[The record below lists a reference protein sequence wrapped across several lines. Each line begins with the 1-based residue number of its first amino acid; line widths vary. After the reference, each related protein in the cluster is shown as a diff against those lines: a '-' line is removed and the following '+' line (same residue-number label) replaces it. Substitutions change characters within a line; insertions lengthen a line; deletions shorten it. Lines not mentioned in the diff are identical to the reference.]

1 MKSVMSLEM
10 YEKLK
15 LKNLDSTS
23 IPHVVGASGESLGAR
38 GKTKCE
44 ININGKIF
52 YQTFIVCEHLKR
64 PIILGRDFSIQN
76 CIGISWTK
84 TNTRRLTQNNEVIAE
99 TAEYQTPSRASVSLK
114 RNIKVPPRSCAVVD
128 VDINTTE
135 KIKVE
140 VTPDQLWLSANPN
153 ICTYPMIADLKERE
167 PNTVTPFVIVNFSH
181 HEHLHLP
188 RDHVV
193 AFAEKDCKEGEVLEI
208 CTMEQLEK
216 ELPRNWIPERKR
228 QEKFSEFFENPFMQ
242 KDDDF
247 LKSPAEAPVHRK
259 VLLEDKDISPKT
271 QKAFDK
277 LCEKYDDIIS
287 KNSGDIGK
295 TMLVEMEID
304 TGNHPPIASK
314 PYTLPLKHYDWVQKE
329 IETLERAGIIERS
342 ISPWASP
349 VVIVPKK
356 SAPGEP
362 PRRRMCV
369 DYRKINKL
377 QPEVTKADGGK
388 GCISLIPLPKIDELY
403 AKLKGY
409 KVFSSLDLRSGYYHI
424 GLKDSAKPKSAFVL
438 SSLGKYQFNR
448 VPFGLAQAPAYF
460 QKLIN
465 DVLKGC
471 NFAMGYLD
479 DIIIYSRSEKEHLE
493 HLEEIFTRL
502 KTAGLKLK
510 LEKCCFFKKHIQY
523 LGHLISADGIQ
534 PLPEKLESIAKMPAP
549 KNPKEVK
556 QFLGLVGYYRKFVP
570 RFADISRV
578 LTHLTKKDVE
588 FKWTPECEKC
598 FQILKEFL
606 QQAPILRYP
615 DPQASYTLYTDASKY
630 AYAGVLTQHNN
641 GTDHPITYVSGL
653 FRGSQLN
660 WATLTK
666 EAYAIYMSV
675 KKLSFYI
682 DTAKI
687 TVKSDHLPLK
697 KFLEKNTL
705 NSKVNNWA
713 VELES
718 QNITFEYIPGIRN
731 TLADTLS
738 RLIEMDENIKLQPEE
753 EGKEFGYF
761 PFEELPPVTTQ
772 VVEEVI
778 KCEIGNINIQHTDPI
793 EINTDIHL
801 PLKDDKL
808 AKLQESDPH
817 TKQLRKQWENKNLDQ
832 NTYTM
837 ENNILKRKLVDN
849 GLLYTPIVVPDIL
862 KDCLLILAHDKQGHN
877 GFRRTYAS
885 LKNRYHWKGMKKSV
899 YQHCTNCQVCA
910 KHNIKTQQLKNEH
923 FSSPPQPMEFIA
935 MDLIGEFHP
944 ASSKGNR
951 FALTAVCML
960 TGFTFCIPLKSK
972 CAEDVIKAYID
983 HICCIFGPSR
993 KILTDNGTEFKN
1005 KLWTEVFEKLR
1016 TEQKFTPIYSPQC
1029 NGRIEGFHKFL
1040 KATIAKQLETRV
1052 EWDDLVWKATAA
1064 YNFFPTESS
1073 GLAPFFLMFGREAA
1087 VKHTLLESENPKYLG
1102 TNEGM
1107 INVGLMTKLYNVVAH
1122 NLNEARKARDGKKKR
1137 TTSKEPETLKI
1148 GDNILVRDHTS
1159 KAFQPKYKDFCIVG
1173 LLGKNQVEIKDNH
1186 GHITKVHRRDVK
1198 KIPMTEKVCKLY
1210 EEEQAGK
1217 TREGRKAVP
1226 NSKMPD
1232 LGWDI
1237 AETQLTLEAQKENNS
1252 NMTPLLQTLVTV
1264 IVLIIAIVKQTT
1276 AGIKKVTKK
1285 AAQVIEASH
1294 NRIIKNIKDFHRNVT
1309 SAITIATNTTDRTNH
1324 KEQAR
1329 INNKTTKYFPGTR
1342 KPNDEYDESYQSITS
1357 RTYNHCDN

>member
-1 MKSVMSLEM
+1 
-10 YEKLK
+10 
-15 LKNLDSTS
+15 
-23 IPHVVGASGESLGAR
+23 
-38 GKTKCE
+38 
-44 ININGKIF
+44 
-52 YQTFIVCEHLKR
+52 
-64 PIILGRDFSIQN
+64 
-76 CIGISWTK
+76 
-84 TNTRRLTQNNEVIAE
+84 
-99 TAEYQTPSRASVSLK
+99 
-114 RNIKVPPRSCAVVD
+114 
-128 VDINTTE
+128 
-135 KIKVE
+135 
-140 VTPDQLWLSANPN
+140 
-153 ICTYPMIADLKERE
+153 
-167 PNTVTPFVIVNFSH
+167 
-181 HEHLHLP
+181 
-188 RDHVV
+188 
-193 AFAEKDCKEGEVLEI
+193 
-208 CTMEQLEK
+208 
-216 ELPRNWIPERKR
+216 
-228 QEKFSEFFENPFMQ
+228 
-242 KDDDF
+242 
-247 LKSPAEAPVHRK
+247 
-259 VLLEDKDISPKT
+259 
-271 QKAFDK
+271 
-277 LCEKYDDIIS
+277 
-287 KNSGDIGK
+287 
-295 TMLVEMEID
+295 
-304 TGNHPPIASK
+304 
-314 PYTLPLKHYDWVQKE
+314 
-329 IETLERAGIIERS
+329 
-342 ISPWASP
+342 
-349 VVIVPKK
+349 
-356 SAPGEP
+356 
-362 PRRRMCV
+362 
-369 DYRKINKL
+369 
-377 QPEVTKADGGK
+377 
-388 GCISLIPLPKIDELY
+388 
-403 AKLKGY
+403 
-409 KVFSSLDLRSGYYHI
+409 
-424 GLKDSAKPKSAFVL
+424 
-438 SSLGKYQFNR
+438 
-448 VPFGLAQAPAYF
+448 
-460 QKLIN
+460 
-465 DVLKGC
+465 
-471 NFAMGYLD
+471 
-479 DIIIYSRSEKEHLE
+479 
-493 HLEEIFTRL
+493 
-502 KTAGLKLK
+502 
-510 LEKCCFFKKHIQY
+510 
-523 LGHLISADGIQ
+523 
-534 PLPEKLESIAKMPAP
+534 MPAP

-578 LTHLTKKDVE
+578 LMHLTKKDVE
-588 FKWTPECEKC
+588 FKWTPECKNC

-653 FRGSQLN
+653 FCGLQLN

-718 QNITFEYIPGIRN
+718 QDITFEYIPEIRN

-772 VVEEVI
+772 VLKEVI
-778 KCEIGNINIQHTDPI
+778 ECKIGNINIQRTDPI

-817 TKQLRKQWENKNLDQ
+817 LRQLRKQWEDKNLDQ

-837 ENNILKRKLVDN
+837 ENNILKRKLFDN
-849 GLLYTPIVVPDIL
+849 GLLYTPIVVPDVL
-862 KDCLLILAHDKQGHN
+862 RDCLLILAHDKQGHN

-899 YQHCTNCQVCA
+899 NQHCTNCQVCA

-951 FALTAVCML
+951 FALNAVCML

-972 CAEDVIKAYID
+972 HAEDVIKAYIN
-983 HICCIFGPSR
+983 HICCTFRPSR
-993 KILTDNGTEFKN
+993 KILTDSGTEFKN

-1029 NGRIEGFHKFL
+1029 NGRIKGFHKFL
-1040 KATIAKQLETRV
+1040 KATIAKQLETRL
-1052 EWDDLVWKATAA
+1052 EWDDLVWKSTAA

-1073 GLAPFFLMFGREAA
+1073 GLAPFFLMFGHEAA

-1122 NLNEARKARDGKKKR
+1122 NLNEARKARDGKKKG
-1137 TTSKEPETLKI
+1137 TTPKEPKRLKI

-1186 GHITKVHRRDVK
+1186 GHITKVHHRDVK

-1210 EEEQAGK
+1210 EEEQTGK
-1217 TREGRKAVP
+1217 IRVGRKMVP
-1226 NSKMPD
+1226 NNKMPD
-1232 LGWDI
+1232 LAWDI
-1237 AETQLTLEAQKENNS
+1237 AETQLTQEAQKENNS
-1252 NMTPLLQTLVTV
+1252 NMTPPLQTLVT
-1264 IVLIIAIVKQTT
+1264 IIILIMAIVKQTIT
-1276 AGIKKVTKK
+1276 QVRKIAKNIV
-1285 AAQVIEASH
+1285 QVIESTTKEVSRNNAI
-1294 NRIIKNIKDFHRNVT
+1294 RNIKDFHRAIT
-1309 SAITIATNTTDRTNH
+1309 SAITVTTNTTDRTDH
-1324 KEQAR
+1324 KKQAQ
-1329 INNKTTKYFPGTR
+1329 INNKATRYSPGMR
-1342 KPNDEYDESYQSITS
+1342 KPNDEYDESY
-1357 RTYNHCDN
+1357 

>member
-1 MKSVMSLEM
+1 
-10 YEKLK
+10 
-15 LKNLDSTS
+15 
-23 IPHVVGASGESLGAR
+23 
-38 GKTKCE
+38 
-44 ININGKIF
+44 
-52 YQTFIVCEHLKR
+52 
-64 PIILGRDFSIQN
+64 
-76 CIGISWTK
+76 
-84 TNTRRLTQNNEVIAE
+84 
-99 TAEYQTPSRASVSLK
+99 
-114 RNIKVPPRSCAVVD
+114 
-128 VDINTTE
+128 
-135 KIKVE
+135 
-140 VTPDQLWLSANPN
+140 
-153 ICTYPMIADLKERE
+153 
-167 PNTVTPFVIVNFSH
+167 
-181 HEHLHLP
+181 
-188 RDHVV
+188 
-193 AFAEKDCKEGEVLEI
+193 
-208 CTMEQLEK
+208 
-216 ELPRNWIPERKR
+216 
-228 QEKFSEFFENPFMQ
+228 
-242 KDDDF
+242 
-247 LKSPAEAPVHRK
+247 
-259 VLLEDKDISPKT
+259 
-271 QKAFDK
+271 
-277 LCEKYDDIIS
+277 
-287 KNSGDIGK
+287 
-295 TMLVEMEID
+295 MLVEMEID

-314 PYTLPLKHYDWVQKE
+314 PYTLPLKHYDLVQKE

-369 DYRKINKL
+369 DYRRINKL
-377 QPEVTKADGGK
+377 QPEVTKADGRK

-465 DVLKGC
+465 DILQGC

-502 KTAGLKLK
+502 KAAGLKLK

-523 LGHLISADGIQ
+523 LGHLISADGLQ

-549 KNPKEVK
+549 RNPKEVK
-556 QFLGLVGYYRKFVP
+556 QFLRLVGYYRKFVP
-570 RFADISRV
+570 RFTDISRV
-578 LTHLTKKDVE
+578 LTHLTKKDME
-588 FKWTPECEKC
+588 FKWTPECKNC

-615 DPQASYTLYTDASKY
+615 DPEASDTLYTDVSKY

-675 KKLSFYI
+675 KKLNFYI
-682 DTAKI
+682 NTAKI
-687 TVKSDHLPLK
+687 TVKSDHLPLT
-697 KFLEKNTL
+697 KFLEKNAL
-705 NSKVNNWA
+705 NSKVNNVA

-738 RLIEMDENIKLQPEE
+738 RLIEMDENIKLQREK

-761 PFEELPPVTTQ
+761 PFEELPLVTTQ

-778 KCEIGNINIQHTDPI
+778 KCEIGNINIQHMDPI

-808 AKLQESDPH
+808 VKLQESDPH
-817 TKQLRKQWENKNLDQ
+817 TKQLRKQSKNKNLDQ
-832 NTYTM
+832 NMYTM
-837 ENNILKRKLVDN
+837 ENNILKQKLVDN

-862 KDCLLILAHDKQGHN
+862 KDCLLILAHNKQGHN

-885 LKNRYHWKGMKKSV
+885 LKNRYHWKGMKKSM

-910 KHNIKTQQLKNEH
+910 KHNIKTQQLKNKH

-951 FALTAVCML
+951 FALTTVCML

-972 CAEDVIKAYID
+972 RAEDVIKAYID
-983 HICCIFGPSR
+983 HICCTFGPSR

-1016 TEQKFTPIYSPQC
+1016 IGQKFTPIYSPQC
-1029 NGRIEGFHKFL
+1029 NGRIEGSHKFL
-1040 KATIAKQLETRV
+1040 KAMIAKQLETRM
-1052 EWDDLVWKATAA
+1052 EGDDLVWKATAA
-1064 YNFFPTESS
+1064 YNFSPTESS
-1073 GLAPFFLMFGREAA
+1073 GIAPFFLMFGCEAA
-1087 VKHTLLESENPKYLG
+1087 VKHTLLESE
-1102 TNEGM
+1102 TQ
-1107 INVGLMTKLYNVVAH
+1107 
-1122 NLNEARKARDGKKKR
+1122 
-1137 TTSKEPETLKI
+1137 
-1148 GDNILVRDHTS
+1148 NIS
-1159 KAFQPKYKDFCIVG
+1159 
-1173 LLGKNQVEIKDNH
+1173 
-1186 GHITKVHRRDVK
+1186 
-1198 KIPMTEKVCKLY
+1198 
-1210 EEEQAGK
+1210 EQMMA
-1217 TREGRKAVP
+1217 
-1226 NSKMPD
+1226 
-1232 LGWDI
+1232 
-1237 AETQLTLEAQKENNS
+1237 
-1252 NMTPLLQTLVTV
+1252 
-1264 IVLIIAIVKQTT
+1264 
-1276 AGIKKVTKK
+1276 
-1285 AAQVIEASH
+1285 
-1294 NRIIKNIKDFHRNVT
+1294 
-1309 SAITIATNTTDRTNH
+1309 
-1324 KEQAR
+1324 
-1329 INNKTTKYFPGTR
+1329 
-1342 KPNDEYDESYQSITS
+1342 
-1357 RTYNHCDN
+1357 